1 MHIMTTVKDS
11 RSTFLLGEFKIIF
24 SNRRRNELFVIK
36 SEITLQYKITYVIIY
51 D

>member
-1 MHIMTTVKDS
+1 MHILTTAKDL

-24 SNRRRNELFVIK
+24 CDRQRNELFVIK